1 MKWLILFLLVPG
13 LAWSQ
18 EYQRL
23 DRIESQLRS
32 LNGRVQDAID
42 QREFQAGQQRLTD
55 QANQSAREGQAAA
68 QATQRANEAAQQQ
81 MQGQRR

>member
-1 MKWLILFLLVPG
+1 MRWMIVFLLVPT

-42 QREFQAGQQRLTD
+42 QREFQAGQQRLND
-55 QANQSAREGQAAA
+55 QANQSARDSAA
-68 QATQRANEAAQQQ
+68 QAAQTQRANEAAQQQ
-81 MQGQRR
+81 MQMQRR